1 MDWMHLSIPVPY
13 GLTFIATIILAVA
26 AGHIGNLYLKLRKF
40 IKAPE
45 DGRRVSV
52 WAFWRCMPEYITA
65 LDELLRQAVL
75 NDARVLLCLKSR
87 KVYCGIVSEIKG
99 NHESAIAHVQIIPAF
114 SITRNKDTL
123 QFEQDTRTEYKAY
136 HLKRA
141 FERLETL
148 NSMIDDA
155 HKLME
160 MVKES
165 FASAGHAS
173 DMSERGLLHQFE
185 QTIKQLT
192 TERKHVE
199 ETLRPYSG
207 DSGLDIGAWVKVI
220 PVTEIESASLYK
232 DEDYSKWFSDAKP
245 VSATPFRY
253 ESLAKRR
260 SAKGAGAATV

>member
-1 MDWMHLSIPVPY
+1 MDWMHVSIPVPY

-26 AGHIGNLYLKLRKF
+26 SGHAGNLYLKLRKL
-40 IKAPE
+40 IKAPK

-75 NDARVLLCLKSR
+75 NDSLVLLCLKSR

-123 QFEQDTRTEYKAY
+123 QFEQGTKTEYKAY

-148 NSMIDDA
+148 NSMIDDTG
-155 HKLME
+155 KLIE
-160 MVKES
+160 IVKRR
-165 FASAGHAS
+165 FVSAGQRNNAS
-173 DMSERGLLHQFE
+173 EQSLLYQFD
-185 QTIKQLT
+185 QTIKQLMK
-192 TERKHVE
+192 ERKHVE
-199 ETLRPYSG
+199 ENLRPYS
-207 DSGLDIGAWVKVI
+207 DESGLDIGAWVKVI

-232 DEDYSKWFSDAKP
+232 DEDYNKWFSDAKP
-245 VSATPFRY
+245 TSIKPFRY

-260 SAKGAGAATV
+260 SAKDAQAATV